1 MRNPLPSLSLS
12 FLVSLLLAG
21 AAFGQGSSVPPA
33 PQLSFE
39 TSAVLANGGLTPGRP
54 VIWFGVEYGLDAEFS
69 THIQETH
76 AVGTVAA
83 DGTARLDLDHP
94 LAPRSIWVA
103 VDQDSGHYT
112 VAGANGFR
120 LLKPDQPSQL
130 VLGDDT
136 KADALAD
143 QRQYLMGLAVRP
155 GTGAWSFS
163 GGDGG
168 PRDQDGQNDGHLSF
182 ALDGFDPLDGSPAA
196 PARAAAGDL
205 WFVVD
210 PYTMSIS
217 VSVDGVAQ

>member
-21 AAFGQGSSVPPA
+21 VALGQGSSVPQA

-39 TSAVLANGGLTPGRP
+39 TSAVVVNGGLTPGRS

-69 THIQETH
+69 TTIQETH

-94 LAPRSIWVA
+94 LEPRSLWVA
-103 VDQDSGHYT
+103 VDQDSGHYA

-120 LLKPDQPSQL
+120 ILKPDQASQL
-130 VLGDDT
+130 VAGDDT
-136 KADALAD
+136 KADALVD
-143 QRQYLMGLAVRP
+143 QRQYLMGLEVRP

-210 PYTMSIS
+210 PYVMSIS